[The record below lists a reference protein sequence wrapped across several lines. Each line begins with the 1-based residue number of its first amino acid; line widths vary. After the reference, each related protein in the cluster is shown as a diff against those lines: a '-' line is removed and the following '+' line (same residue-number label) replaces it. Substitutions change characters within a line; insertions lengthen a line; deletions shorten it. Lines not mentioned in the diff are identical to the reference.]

1 MRYLFVFFVVS
12 FCFNSLCQY
21 PDWVPLELRNKVFCG
36 DLKTS
41 GKDLYGNS
49 AYITIPYEI
58 YVTEDGVQMRMNPRE
73 QFGEDK
79 WGETIKVGY
88 EYGTIQEDERDYQ
101 KRIKLDLSSKN
112 ESSDSPVYPDYE
124 LVSVQFNVCTYKD
137 GTTLSRDELRR
148 FKMYKNNRPLPS
160 KIACCIK
167 VPYYTSTCGSGS
179 DNYVRRNICRNIKT
193 KKDILKEQTDL
204 KQIESLLNAKKIK
217 EAASYYKLND
227 IDNNQIK
234 YKIIDNLKSLVNS
247 EKSEVTGKSSITDFI
262 QDSENKKILKEI
274 FNAPGD
280 YDIDFDQDGNSVNYD
295 GLKLQSIHLAKE
307 KVYGFEVPIN
317 SNIKIKISKK
327 AKLIK
332 EAFVFGMKAGK
343 KAAFFDPKTEEFLKF
358 NKGWSNKQN
367 VTSLKFGG
375 IEGKDCSE
383 YANCVDAY
391 YDKSYPKNRAVRFL
405 KYTESYYANDI
416 MLFEKN
422 TSKADYYD
430 NGVKINR
437 KCFDENQKEVQCSEN

>member
-12 FCFNSLCQY
+12 FSFNSLCQY
-21 PDWVPLELRNKVFCG
+21 PDWVPSELRNKVFCG

-49 AYITIPYEI
+49 TYITIPYEI

-79 WGETIKVGY
+79 WGETIKVRY

-137 GTTLSRDELRR
+137 GMTLSRDELRR

-160 KIACCIK
+160 NIACCIK
-167 VPYYTSTCGSGS
+167 VPYYTSTCGSGR
-179 DNYVRRNICRNIKT
+179 DNYVGRNVCRKIKT

-204 KQIESLLNAKKIK
+204 KQIESLLNAKKTK

-227 IDNNQIK
+227 VDNNQIK

-262 QDSENKKILKEI
+262 QDSENKKILKEV
-274 FNAPGD
+274 FNVPGV
-280 YDIDFDQDGNSVNYD
+280 YDIDFDQDGNSINYD
-295 GLKLQSIHLAKE
+295 GLKLALEDIPKARL
-307 KVYGFEVPIN
+307 YDFWVPIN
-317 SNIKIKISKK
+317 SNIKIEITKKTKILS
-327 AKLIK
+327 
-332 EAFVFGMKAGK
+332 ETYSMGK
-343 KAAFFDPKTEEFLKF
+343 KAFKKYSYFDPNTEQFLTFRKGF
-358 NKGWSNKQN
+358 NSPNKRDYAYLSTGEKYIAEQREKGMN
-367 VTSLKFGG
+367 VQRKKLN
-375 IEGKDCSE
+375 E
-383 YANCVDAY
+383 N
-391 YDKSYPKNRAVRFL
+391 YPKTRIVRF
-405 KYTESYYANDI
+405 TELIESFYANDI
-416 MLFEKN
+416 LINAEN
-422 TSKADYYD
+422 TNKSVSYD
-430 NGVKINR
+430 L
-437 KCFDENQKEVQCSEN
+437 